1 VLILKNVFNSLRRKM
16 PCFVMS
22 LVWGFSLSGQE
33 ALHNRID
40 DLIRFKVG
48 DVPFSKTADDASFLR
63 RVTLDLTGNIPTAD
77 EVLTFLADKSAGKR
91 TKLLD
96 RLISGESFA
105 DHWTERLNVMFLER
119 LDEGKVTQE
128 EWDDFMKE
136 TLRGKPLWDDMIRQM
151 IEANGQGALRPAMKF
166 LGKAD
171 HHAMTEDIARLLLGM
186 DLTCAKCHDHPSVNE
201 WKQAHYWGLFAYLNQ
216 TKQATAKKENKVYL
230 VEGLSSKKVDFE
242 SVFDLVKMSTGP
254 KLPAGE
260 EVEIPQF
267 EKGEEYDKPA
277 ADGLPAVPKFR
288 PRELLATD
296 LTSKDNELFARNSVN
311 RIWFLLMGR
320 GLSHPLDEMHSK
332 NPPSHPKLLDLLAR
346 EFVSHGFD
354 LKWLIREIM
363 MSEVYQRSSRLP
375 DGVPK
380 VDPNS
385 YRVTLP
391 KGLTSE
397 QLLRAVLRATGNVE
411 WAKALEVEP
420 DAEKFDRKGYFTG
433 SNVELPPSLGEI
445 ESIFIQTFAQPPGVA
460 EVDFSPGVNKSLFL
474 MNDRLIQH
482 WLKPRTGNLIDRLSK
497 MDAPNAMAK
506 EMYLAVL
513 SRLPEKEEAI
523 WIIDYL
529 ARNEPRRTAALADLA
544 WALLNSAEFTFN
556 H

>member
-1 VLILKNVFNSLRRKM
+1 M
-16 PCFVMS
+16 PWFVIS
-22 LVWGFSLSGQE
+22 LVLGFPLSGQE
-33 ALHNRID
+33 GLHNRID
-40 DLIRFKVG
+40 DLIRLKVG
-48 DVPFSKTADDASFLR
+48 DVLFSKTADDASFLR

-77 EVLTFLADKSAGKR
+77 EVITFLADKSAGKR

-96 RLISGESFA
+96 RLISCESFA
-105 DHWTERLNVMFLER
+105 AHWTERLNVMFLER
-119 LDEGKVTQE
+119 LDEGKVTQQ
-128 EWDDFMKE
+128 EWDDFLKE
-136 TLRGKPLWDDMIRQM
+136 TLGGKPLWDDMIRQM
-151 IEANGQGALRPAMKF
+151 IEANGQGASRAAMKF

-216 TKQATAKKENKVYL
+216 TKQATAKTENKVYL

-260 EVEIPQF
+260 EVVIPQY

-332 NPPSHPKLLDLLAR
+332 NAPSHPKLLDLLAH

-363 MSEVYQRSSRLP
+363 LSEVYQRSSRLP

-380 VDPNS
+380 VEPDS
-385 YRVTLP
+385 YRVTFP
-391 KGLTSE
+391 KGLTPE

-411 WAKALEVEP
+411 WAKAPEVEP
-420 DAEKFDRKGYFTG
+420 DGEKFDRKGYFTG

-460 EVDFSPGVNKSLFL
+460 EVDFSPGVNQSLFL

-482 WLKPRTGNLIDRLSK
+482 WLKPRAGNLIDRLSK
-497 MDAPNAMAK
+497 MDAPDAMAK
-506 EMYLAVL
+506 EMYLTVL
-513 SRLPEKEEAI
+513 SRLPEKEEEI
-523 WIIDYL
+523 WITDYF
-529 ARNEPRRTAALADLA
+529 ARNETRQTAALADLA

>member
-1 VLILKNVFNSLRRKM
+1 
-16 PCFVMS
+16 MS

-40 DLIRFKVG
+40 DLIRFKAG

-63 RVTLDLTGNIPTAD
+63 RVTLDLTGNIPTPD
-77 EVLTFLADKSAGKR
+77 EVITFLADKSAGKR

-105 DHWTERLNVMFLER
+105 AHWTERLNVMFLER

-128 EWDDFMKE
+128 EWDNFMKE
-136 TLRGKPLWDDMIRQM
+136 TLRGKPLWDDMICQM
-151 IEANGQGALRPAMKF
+151 IEANGQGASRAAMKF

-186 DLTCAKCHDHPSVNE
+186 DLTCAKCHDHPSVKE

-260 EVEIPQF
+260 EVVIPQY

-375 DGVPK
+375 NGVPK
-380 VDPNS
+380 VEPDS
-385 YRVTLP
+385 YRVSLP
-391 KGLTSE
+391 KGLTPE

-445 ESIFIQTFAQPPGVA
+445 ESIFIQTFAHPPGTA

-497 MDAPNAMAK
+497 MDAPDSMAK